1 MAAAPGVSA
10 SKTGLSIMQKDAR
23 KAAIAAYKERKPK
36 AAVIAL
42 RCAATGAVWVGPTL
56 NPDPVQNK
64 IWFTLKLR
72 SHPNRGAAGGL
83 RCARRRRLRHRHARI
98 VRAGRRPLSARRIS
112 SRIVPRIGAASFRRS
127 RSSRRAYPLAAA
139 TNRQRLH
146 ADARRRRARV
156 RHEEV
161 GHQLRASDRRG
172 TCRNRVTPPLVAA
185 PCRRCRSCR

>member
-1 MAAAPGVSA
+1 
-10 SKTGLSIMQKDAR
+10 MQKDAR

-56 NPDPVQNK
+56 NPDTVQNK

-98 VRAGRRPLSARRIS
+98 VRAGRRPLSARQIS

-139 TNRQRLH
+139 TDGS
-146 ADARRRRARV
+146 AITRRPAAGSLL
-156 RHEEV
+156 RHEEIR
-161 GHQLRASDRRG
+161 HQRHRRVDPVLFEIAHALVEE
-172 TCRNRVTPPLVAA
+172 RVVDQKLPVNS
-185 PCRRCRSCR
+185 RDGW